1 MRCCS
6 LVALAVGVAVAL
18 PLDARAQQ
26 PARVAVL
33 SPQVSSEP
41 ASLQREPFEQG
52 LRELGWTP
60 GSNIIIEYRYAEGD
74 AERLPALATEL
85 VRRKVDAIV
94 VRGPQAAEAARR
106 ATSTIPIVMSATPD
120 PVGTGLVASLTRPGG
135 NITGLSFL
143 AEGPLNDK
151 RLELLKEAVPTVG
164 RIAVLSN
171 PHALQDPDGRSEN
184 ILRQAA
190 QTLGVELVSVT
201 VTKSADLPGALQAIG
216 RAKVDGLLL
225 LPDPHVFEPNR
236 SSIVEAARER
246 RIPAIY
252 PWRQYVDQGGLMSYG
267 TSIPAFHRR
276 SAFYID
282 RILKGT
288 KPGELPIEQP
298 TKFELVVNRRAA
310 AEIGLELPVT
320 FLERADDVVE

>member
-1 MRCCS
+1 MRCRA
-6 LVALAVGVAVAL
+6 LVALAVGVAVAS
-18 PLDARAQQ
+18 PLDGRAQQ
-26 PARVAVL
+26 KKRVGVL

-41 ASLQREPFEQG
+41 ASIQREPFEQG
-52 LRELGWTP
+52 LRELGWNP
-60 GSNIIIEYRYAEGD
+60 GSNIVIEYRYAEGD
-74 AERLPALATEL
+74 TGRLASLATEL
-85 VRRKVDAIV
+85 VRLKVDAII
-94 VRGPQAAEAARR
+94 VRGPEAAKAARR

-120 PVGTGLVASLTRPGG
+120 PVGGGLVDSLTRPGG

-151 RLELLKEAVPTVG
+151 RLELLKEAVPSIDRV
-164 RIAVLSN
+164 AVLAN
-171 PHALQDPDGRSEN
+171 PHAIQDPDGRFEH

-190 QTLGVELVSVT
+190 RTLGIELVSVT
-201 VTKSADLPGALQAIG
+201 VTTRADLLEALQAIG
-216 RAKVDGLLL
+216 RANVTGLLL

-236 SSIVEAARER
+236 SSIVGAARER

-252 PWRQYVDQGGLMSYG
+252 PWRQYVDAGGLMSYG

-288 KPGELPIEQP
+288 KPGDLPIEQP
-298 TKFELVVNRRAA
+298 TKFELVINRRAA
-310 AEIGLELPVT
+310 AEIGIELPVT
-320 FLERADDVVE
+320 LLERADEIVE